1 MAPFLLY
8 KHYMKKNIL
17 SLVVLLTFALALG
30 TGALASLDS
39 SDDEADFNTAHES
52 CEALLPFLPDDRQD
66 LFTHRWAQN
75 AQIDIKIGASIP
87 KKFHSEIKAGLD
99 LWNEVLG
106 EQKLVLQ
113 PGLSFGDMRSVNT
126 IAMVSPSAVDENG
139 NVILADSYWVAGTT
153 QLRAVPEL
161 PPANRLA
168 SGAIDVKALPLG
180 GGSTAV
186 SSLPL
191 VGGGAIDVSSLPLR
205 IKEADIYFNN
215 TKIWLTQ
222 GEFEAKLEAGEKL
235 EKGST
240 LFMGSFLHEVGHLL
254 GLSHVD
260 DKRSLMYPEASKD
273 DQHQPGARIHDQRT
287 EIPKF
292 DAKYAQCLYS
302 SFGDRPL
309 SEYKKQKKQP
319 SDESLAETRATED
332 EVAKTGVAEAGA
344 AKTGAVE
351 AGVAEAGA
359 AEAGAKVSDDD
370 RRKAEAA
377 ARVEALAK
385 RRAEAEARRKAAA
398 EAQAKRRA
406 EAEARAAAAAAEVE
420 AEKKRQ
426 QLKEEMG
433 RILVSAVEEGR
444 LEKVKTLIQLGADV
458 NHRSDDGRTFVQVA
472 RDHGHGEVEQFFLDK
487 MNPLQVALHHVES
500 FLGNQFGCVEKF
512 VSDLF
517 N

>member
-1 MAPFLLY
+1 MAF
-8 KHYMKKNIL
+8 
-17 SLVVLLTFALALG
+17 VFAMS
-30 TGALASLDS
+30 TSALASLDS

-66 LFTHRWAQN
+66 LFTHRWTQN

-168 SGAIDVKALPLG
+168 SGAIDVKVLPLG

-191 VGGGAIDVSSLPLR
+191 VDGGAVDVSSLPLR

-260 DKRSLMYPEASKD
+260 DKRSLMYPEASND

-319 SDESLAETRATED
+319 SDESLAETR
-332 EVAKTGVAEAGA
+332 VAEDGA
-344 AKTGAVE
+344 AETGAVE
-351 AGVAEAGA
+351 TGA
-359 AEAGAKVSDDD
+359 AEAGAKLSDDD
-370 RRKAEAA
+370 QRKEEAA

-426 QLKEEMG
+426 QLKDEMG

-458 NHRSDDGRTFVQVA
+458 NHRSDDGRTLVQVA
-472 RDHGHGEVEQFFLDK
+472 RDHGHSEVEQVFLDK

-500 FLGNQFGCVEKF
+500 FLGNQFGRVEKF

>member
-1 MAPFLLY
+1 MPRYL
-8 KHYMKKNIL
+8 KN
-17 SLVVLLTFALALG
+17 
-30 TGALASLDS
+30 
-39 SDDEADFNTAHES
+39 
-52 CEALLPFLPDDRQD
+52 
-66 LFTHRWAQN
+66 FTLKLKRV
-75 AQIDIKIGASIP
+75 
-87 KKFHSEIKAGLD
+87 FD

-260 DKRSLMYPEASKD
+260 DKRSLMYPEASND
-273 DQHQPGARIHDQRT
+273 DQRQPGARIHDQRT

-319 SDESLAETRATED
+319 SDESLAETRVAED
-332 EVAKTGVAEAGA
+332 GAAETGAAEAG
-344 AKTGAVE
+344 V
-351 AGVAEAGA
+351 

-370 RRKAEAA
+370 QRKEEAA

-433 RILVSAVEEGR
+433 RILVRAVEEGR

-500 FLGNQFGCVEKF
+500 FLGKFGRVEKF